1 MKLDLEI
8 YDRLIRYCSYQE
20 RAESEV
26 RKKMMQLE
34 VPAVMGD
41 DYLHLLKED
50 DFQNEERYALSFIE
64 GKFRMK
70 GWGKLKIQNHLRAKG
85 VEQDI
90 ILRNMENLSSDSYL
104 EQLRELA
111 ESKLEKVKG
120 KNDYERKGKVFR
132 YLQQRGY
139 ESSLIHRVL
148 FDK

>member
-120 KNDYERKGKVFR
+120 KSDYERKGKVFR